1 MALDPLHS
9 VTGITASTAFLC
21 YPRLFGRAE
30 FKARRLLWR
39 LERVRGCRTGNPH
52 EKFVNTEQLA
62 VIEDGVRRISV
73 EGGRKQ

>member
-1 MALDPLHS
+1 
-9 VTGITASTAFLC
+9 
-21 YPRLFGRAE
+21 LFGRAE

-39 LERVRGCRTGNPH
+39 LERVKGCRTGNPH

-62 VIEDGVRRISV
+62 VVEDGVGRISV